1 MLLTTVGEFAEGRK
15 AVHALRRSY
24 LDKELA
30 ELVDHIKQDII
41 FGRLR
46 PRERLIEDDLST
58 RLRASRHLIRSA
70 FSDLEKLGLV
80 TRRPN
85 KGAMVRD
92 FSPRE
97 VEEMYE
103 VRVLLQAEA
112 IRRIPLPADRALID
126 RLEAI
131 HDQYCE
137 AMDRHELK
145 RVCTL
150 NNEFHHTMFSACN
163 NNYLAGMIQ
172 RVWVETLGI
181 RCYAIGDPVLLVRS
195 RSEHRKMLDAL
206 RASERNKLVQLCVEH
221 IWPALQAYKRAH
233 GGWPT
238 DLEGA
243 A

>member
-1 MLLTTVGEFAEGRK
+1 M
-15 AVHALRRSY
+15 
-24 LDKELA
+24 
-30 ELVDHIKQDII
+30 
-41 FGRLR
+41 
-46 PRERLIEDDLST
+46 
-58 RLRASRHLIRSA
+58 
-70 FSDLEKLGLV
+70 
-80 TRRPN
+80 
-85 KGAMVRD
+85 RD

-103 VRVLLQAEA
+103 MRALLQAEA

-126 RLEAI
+126 RLETI

-137 AMDRHELK
+137 AVDRHDLK

-163 NNYLAGMIQ
+163 NGYLAEMIQ

-206 RASERNKLVQLCVEH
+206 KVGERNKLVQLCVEH

-233 GGWPT
+233 GAAHGSGRRSLIPSRRVALRD
-238 DLEGA
+238 DLSGLRLRVCLSQIRQQVFFQ
-243 A
+243 

>member
-1 MLLTTVGEFAEGRK
+1 MRK
-15 AVHALRRSY
+15 SY
-24 LDKELA
+24 SDNELA

-46 PRERLIEDDLST
+46 PRERLIEDELSI
-58 RLRASRHLIRSA
+58 RFRASRHLVRSA

-85 KGAMVRD
+85 KGAIVRD

-97 VEEMYE
+97 VDEMYE
-103 VRVLLQAEA
+103 MRALLQAEA
-112 IRRIPLPADRALID
+112 VRRIPLPADRALID

-131 HDQYCE
+131 HDQYS
-137 AMDRHELK
+137 AAVDRHDLK

-163 NNYLAGMIQ
+163 NSYLAGMIQ

-181 RCYAIGDPVLLVRS
+181 RCYAIGDPALLVRA
-195 RSEHRKMLDAL
+195 RSEHRQMLDAL
-206 RASERNKLVQLCVEH
+206 KVGERNRLVQLCVEH

-238 DLEGA
+238 ELEGA